1 MAKTVIQTKV
11 ISRRDL
17 NEFNDDLNAFL
28 TNIDH
33 ENLVDI
39 KYQQQYT
46 DSAFSALVLYRTKK

>member
-1 MAKTVIQTKV
+1 MAKTVIQNKV

-39 KYQQQYT
+39 KYQQYT

>member
-39 KYQQQYT
+39 KYQ
-46 DSAFSALVLYRTKK
+46 

>member
-11 ISRRDL
+11 ITRRDL

-39 KYQQQYT
+39 KYQQYT
-46 DSAFSALVLYRTKK
+46 DTSFSALVLYRTKK

>member
-39 KYQQQYT
+39 KYQQYT